1 MATHEVSVRRLI
13 FANLPLQHSYHDEHR
28 VDATL
33 TNGWSTISQSVSVRV
48 TVDGELI
55 HNQLGHRTV
64 AQVDVHVR
72 RSGQL
77 AAIELGESHC
87 SGLRYVYWHSHDHEW
102 STELALGWGFGLRH
116 LCFAWVFHFRVVDGN
131 GRHCGNLLL
140 HRTISHH
147 LDYVSQVAGVNII

>member
-1 MATHEVSVRRLI
+1 LEEPSLATGELSVRRLI
-13 FANLPLQHSYHDEHR
+13 LANLSLQHSYHDKHR

-33 TNGWSTISQSVSVRV
+33 TNGWSTISQSVPVRV
-48 TVDGELI
+48 TVDGMLI

-87 SGLRYVYWHSHDHEW
+87 SGLCYVYRHGHE
-102 STELALGWGFGLRH
+102 SR
-116 LCFAWVFHFRVVDGN
+116 DG
-131 GRHCGNLLL
+131 
-140 HRTISHH
+140 
-147 LDYVSQVAGVNII
+147 